1 MAKCLCFIV
10 TVELQID
17 LMFPVNQVQ
26 QCTIMEFIMVALL

>member
-1 MAKCLCFIV
+1 MIGEFEMAKCLCFIV

-26 QCTIMEFIMVALL
+26 